1 MQTCRQLADRHR
13 EHPTATVKFEART
26 SDGWTTECF
35 APTWFA
41 FDGQTQPRPRAASRI
56 GADGPAVL
64 ADLGYGQAEVERL
77 ISAGA
82 PGRTARAKS

>member
-64 ADLGYGQAEVERL
+64 ADLGYSPTDVERL
-77 ISAGA
+77 IAIGA
-82 PGRTARAKS
+82 VGRTEWTKV